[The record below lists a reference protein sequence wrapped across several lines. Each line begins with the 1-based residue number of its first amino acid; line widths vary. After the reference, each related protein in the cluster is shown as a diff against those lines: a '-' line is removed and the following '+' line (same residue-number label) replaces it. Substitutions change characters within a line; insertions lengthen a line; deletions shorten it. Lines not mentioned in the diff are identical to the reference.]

1 MPFPSASYGICYTF
15 NSARNTEDS
24 NVPRKSSLTGS
35 ANGLT
40 IEIFVDQVLVQSGCE
55 EGIVNFLPSAE
66 PKVYK
71 SLFFVAASH
80 FVEIDICRTLIP
92 LVLGFHGFLDFVD
105 FWTRIFGLGFLD

>member
-1 MPFPSASYGICYTF
+1 MWMPFPSASYGICYTF

-55 EGIVNFLPSAE
+55 EGIVNFFLIVTQAVALYCSCHAAQVRGHPYMMSALRGE
-66 PKVYK
+66 
-71 SLFFVAASH
+71 
-80 FVEIDICRTLIP
+80 
-92 LVLGFHGFLDFVD
+92 G
-105 FWTRIFGLGFLD
+105 GLAQKKM